1 MRELHC
7 SAKVDSLELDLIHL
21 KPGMSFI
28 GGHPGRRQRGS
39 MQIPDRDA
47 PPFSPQLLLKKMGN
61 NQDIF
66 RAVVKAMQADLDI
79 RLARLANAGAQ
90 RDFATAKA
98 ESHALKGALGEVTA
112 TSAAYLASILERAAD
127 ARDWETFDLAFSEFQ
142 IDANQL
148 KQAIAEHLSA
158 VDGNAG
164 SREPENYPAA
174 PRQSDKLH

>member
-1 MRELHC
+1 
-7 SAKVDSLELDLIHL
+7 
-21 KPGMSFI
+21 
-28 GGHPGRRQRGS
+28 

-66 RAVVKAMQADLDI
+66 RAVVRAMQADLEVRMV
-79 RLARLANAGAQ
+79 RLAKAGAQ
-90 RDFATAKA
+90 RDFVTAKA

-142 IDANQL
+142 MDANQL
-148 KQAIAEHLSA
+148 KNAIIEHL
-158 VDGNAG
+158 NALDQK
-164 SREPENYPAA
+164 SEDQQLDSYPAG